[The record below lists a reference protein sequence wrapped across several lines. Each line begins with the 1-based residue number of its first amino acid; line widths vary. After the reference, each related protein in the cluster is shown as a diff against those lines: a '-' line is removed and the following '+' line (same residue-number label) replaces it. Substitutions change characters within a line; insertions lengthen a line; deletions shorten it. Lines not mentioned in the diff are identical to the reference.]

1 MKKNAPKYSGKILLL
16 CLAVLVCA
24 IALDTVV
31 MNRTPAA
38 GVANDTAQKVE
49 TGSSVT
55 VVKAADWQSKYPDEY
70 ASYMRNE
77 ENSATEQIPEL
88 YSPYFSLKTIYGGN
102 KFGEDYGEARGHS
115 FTVIDVSKTTRPH
128 GQAKCITCKTPD
140 YTVLVNAEGNDVYSR
155 PFDEVIAGM
164 DPISCY
170 TCHANTG
177 NELVVTHTYLSDA
190 MGKDLGEVAPQTLSC
205 GQCHVEYYFAP
216 TDQSTTLP
224 YVSLASMNF
233 DDMLAFYNDGSNFP
247 NGEMF
252 VDYTNPDTGTKQ
264 LKAQHPEYETFMG
277 EGSKHAGLLTCSDC
291 HMGTMTSKQGYGTGT
306 YSDHYLVSPLDKPE
320 VLATCARCHGDTDM
334 TALVRGIQEE
344 IEGRTIEV
352 AQKLEKLTNA
362 LAEAVASGKYTD
374 EQLDPIRML
383 NRNGQWYWDIIFV
396 ENSEGAHNSAL
407 SRECLDKAEAL
418 IDQALKELETL

>member
-1 MKKNAPKYSGKILLL
+1 MKKRELKFDKRILYI
-16 CLAVLVCA
+16 CLAVLVCI
-24 IALDTVV
+24 IALDVLIQGK
-31 MNRTPAA
+31 TPAA
-38 GVANDTAQKVE
+38 GVANETAQKVE
-49 TGSSVT
+49 TGTSVT
-55 VVKAADWQSKYPDEY
+55 VRKATDWQSKYPDEY
-70 ASYMRNE
+70 ASFMRNE
-77 ENSATEQIPEL
+77 ENSETEQIPEL
-88 YSPYFSLKTIYGGN
+88 YAPYFSLKTIYGGN
-102 KFGEDYGEARGHS
+102 KFGEDYAEARGHS

-140 YTVLVNAEGNDVYSR
+140 YTALVNAEGNDVYSR
-155 PFDEVIAGM
+155 PFDEVIEGM
-164 DPISCY
+164 GPIGCY

-190 MGKDLGEVAPQTLSC
+190 MGADLAEVAPQTLSC

-247 NGEMF
+247 DGQMF

-264 LKAQHPEYETFMG
+264 LKAQHPEFETFMG
-277 EGSKHAGLLTCSDC
+277 EGSKHAGLLTCADC
-291 HMGTMTSKQGYGTGT
+291 HMGTVASKQGFGTGN
-306 YSDHYLVSPLDKPE
+306 YSDHYLVSPLEKPE
-320 VLATCARCHGDTDM
+320 ILATCVRCHGNTDM
-334 TALVRGIQEE
+334 AALVHGIQDE
-344 IEGRTIEV
+344 IEGRTKEV
-352 AQKLEKLTNA
+352 GKKLEELTVKLAAAN
-362 LAEAVASGKYTD
+362 ASGKYTD

-407 SRECLDKAEAL
+407 SRDCLDKAEAL
-418 IDQALKELETL
+418 IDQALKALDTL